1 MPIKVLPQEVITR
14 IAAGEIV
21 ERPASVVKELIENS
35 LDAGATEIS
44 VEAHGSGL
52 KLIKVS
58 DNGSGIP
65 KGQIDLAFERY
76 ATSKISTLD
85 DLHRI
90 GTLGFRGEAL
100 PSIAAVSQVEMT
112 TRAEEDDTGTFVLVE
127 NGIIIRK
134 EPRSHPRGT
143 SIIVRHLFRNFPARL
158 KFLKS
163 AATENGHIADVVCHY
178 AMAFPEVKFHLLLE
192 ARPVLSTSGNGKLQD
207 VLATVY
213 GSDLAEQM
221 INIEEKQASLAIS
234 GFISPPYLSRSTRS
248 HMDFFVN
255 RRWVH
260 SNILSRAAEEA
271 YRGWLMSERYPVVIL
286 NLSLPPE
293 ELDVNVHP
301 AKTEIRFR
309 NSQAVFTS
317 VRHSVQKRLEAVV
330 GAKAI
335 YPRSGSPPQYFLASQ
350 NNIPHIHILRV
361 IGQLANTYIIAEG
374 PDGLFLIDQHAA
386 HERVLFERILEQ
398 HSQKKME
405 IQGLLEPVC
414 LELDPKQ
421 DQLVRAYSKLLEQ
434 FGIKLEPFGIRMYLL
449 RAVPAIIKGAS
460 FTETVYSLINSL
472 GGETRAERLAE
483 KIALSLACHSA
494 IKAGDSLSHEEMME
508 LIRQLEGTSQP
519 QTCPHGRP
527 TMVLVSSREL
537 EREFGRLG

>member
-1 MPIKVLPQEVITR
+1 MLIKVLPQEIITK

-44 VEAHGSGL
+44 VEVHGSGL

-65 KGQIDLAFERY
+65 KDQTDLAFERY
-76 ATSKISTLD
+76 ATSKINTLG

-100 PSIAAVSQVEMT
+100 PSIAAVSQVEMI

-127 NGIIIRK
+127 NGVILRK
-134 EPRSHPRGT
+134 ETRNRPRGT
-143 SIIVRHLFRNFPARL
+143 SLIVRHLFRNFPARL

-178 AMAFPEVKFHLLLE
+178 AMAFPEVKFRLLLE
-192 ARPVLSTSGNGKLQD
+192 GRQVLLTSGNGKLQD
-207 VLATVY
+207 VLTVVY
-213 GSDLAEQM
+213 GTDFAEQM
-221 INIEEKQASLAIS
+221 IDIKEKQGSLFIS
-234 GFISPPYLSRSTRS
+234 GFISPPYLNRSIRS

-255 RRWVH
+255 RRWVR

-271 YRGWLMSERYPVVIL
+271 YRGWLMSGRYPAVVL
-286 NLSLPPE
+286 NLSLPLE

-301 AKTEIRFR
+301 AKTEVRFR

-317 VRHSVQKRLEAVV
+317 VCHSVQKRLETVLE
-330 GAKAI
+330 AKTF
-335 YPRSGSPPQYFLASQ
+335 YPRSGSPPRYFLTSQ
-350 NNIPHIHILRV
+350 NNMPGIHALRV

-386 HERVLFERILEQ
+386 HERVLFERMLGQ
-398 HSQKKME
+398 YSQKKVE

-421 DQLVRAYSKLLEQ
+421 DQFVKAHGNLLEQ
-434 FGIKLEPFGIRMYLL
+434 FGIKLEPFGVRIYLL
-449 RAVPAIIKGAS
+449 RAVPAVIKGAS
-460 FTETVYSLINSL
+460 FTEIVYSLIDSL
-472 GGETRAERLAE
+472 AGETGAERLAE
-483 KIALSLACHSA
+483 RIALSIACHSA
-494 IKAGDSLSHEEMME
+494 VKAGDSLSSEEMME
-508 LIRQLEGTSQP
+508 LIRRLEGTSQP

-527 TMVLVSSREL
+527 TMVHLSSREL
-537 EREFGRLG
+537 EKEFGRLS

>member
-1 MPIKVLPQEVITR
+1 MPIKILPQEVITK

-44 VEAHGSGL
+44 VEVHGSGL

-65 KGQIDLAFERY
+65 KGQTDLAFERY
-76 ATSKISTLD
+76 ATSKINTLG

-100 PSIAAVSQVEMT
+100 PSIAAVSQVEMI

-127 NGIIIRK
+127 NGVILRK
-134 EPRSHPRGT
+134 ETRNRPRGT
-143 SIIVRHLFRNFPARL
+143 SLTVRHLFRNFPARL

-178 AMAFPEVKFHLLLE
+178 AMAFPEVKFRLLLE
-192 ARPVLSTSGNGKLQD
+192 GRQVLLTSGNGKLQD
-207 VLATVY
+207 VLTVVY
-213 GSDLAEQM
+213 GTDFAEQM
-221 INIEEKQASLAIS
+221 IDIKEKQGSLFIS
-234 GFISPPYLSRSTRS
+234 GFISPPYLNRSIRS

-255 RRWVH
+255 RRWVRN
-260 SNILSRAAEEA
+260 NILSRAAEEA
-271 YRGWLMSERYPVVIL
+271 YRGWLMSGRYPAVVL
-286 NLSLPPE
+286 NLSLPLE

-301 AKTEIRFR
+301 AKTEVRFR

-317 VRHSVQKRLEAVV
+317 VRHSVQKRLETVL
-330 GAKAI
+330 GAKTF
-335 YPRSGSPPQYFLASQ
+335 YPRSGSPPRYFLTSQ
-350 NNIPHIHILRV
+350 NNMPGIHALRV
-361 IGQLANTYIIAEG
+361 IGQLANTYIIAED

-386 HERVLFERILEQ
+386 HERVLFERMLGQ
-398 HSQKKME
+398 YSRKKVE

-421 DQLVRAYSKLLEQ
+421 DQFVKAHGNLLEQ
-434 FGIKLEPFGIRMYLL
+434 FGIKLEPFGVRIYLL
-449 RAVPAIIKGAS
+449 RAVPAVIKGAS
-460 FTETVYSLINSL
+460 FTETVYSLIDSL
-472 GGETRAERLAE
+472 AGETGAERLAE
-483 KIALSLACHSA
+483 RIALSIACHSA
-494 IKAGDSLSHEEMME
+494 VKAGDSLSSEEMIE

-527 TMVLVSSREL
+527 IMVHLSSREL
-537 EREFGRLG
+537 EREFGRLS